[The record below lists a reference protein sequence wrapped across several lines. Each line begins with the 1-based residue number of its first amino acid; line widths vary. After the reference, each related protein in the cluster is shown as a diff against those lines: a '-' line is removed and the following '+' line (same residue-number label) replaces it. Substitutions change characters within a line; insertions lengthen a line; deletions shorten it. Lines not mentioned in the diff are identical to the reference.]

1 MSQPYSVALMID
13 AAGIEPGDTVLEIG
27 AGSGYAAAILG
38 QIAEKVIAIERHE
51 ELAQLAR
58 DRMERLGY
66 GNVKIITGDGT
77 NGWPETAPFDAIL
90 VSAGGPAVPG
100 PLPSQLKIGGR
111 LVIPIGT
118 EDAQR
123 PVRVRP
129 GRAARREGGCQY
141 G

>member
-1 MSQPYSVALMID
+1 MIEG
-13 AAGIEPGDTVLEIG
+13 AGIEPGGTFLEIG
-27 AGSGYAAAILG
+27 AGSGYAAAMLV

-100 PLPSQLKIGGR
+100 PLRSQLKIGGR
-111 LVIPIGT
+111 LVIPTGT
-118 EDAQR
+118 SDEPPLIPAK
-123 PVRVRP
+123 
-129 GRAARREGGCQY
+129 REGVANY
-141 G
+141 SA

>member
-77 NGWPETAPFDAIL
+77 NGCPETAPFDAIL
-90 VSAGGPAVPG
+90 VSAGGPALPVPLRS
-100 PLPSQLKIGGR
+100 PLKLGGG
-111 LVIPIGT
+111 LVIPIGS
-118 EDAQR
+118 AAGKR
-123 PVRVRP
+123 LVRVTRDRSEEHP
-129 GRAARREGGCQY
+129 YALPS
-141 G
+141 

>member
-1 MSQPYSVALMID
+1 MID

-38 QIAEKVIAIERHE
+38 QIAEKVIASERHE

-77 NGWPETAPFDAIL
+77 NGWPETAPFDALL
-90 VSAGGPAVPG
+90 VSAGGPAAPG
-100 PLPSQLKIGGR
+100 PLRSPLEIGGR
-111 LVIPIGT
+111 LVTPIGRA
-118 EDAQR
+118 DAQR
-123 PVRVRP
+123 RVQL
-129 GRAARREGGCQY
+129 GRATCRARVCQY
-141 G
+141 V